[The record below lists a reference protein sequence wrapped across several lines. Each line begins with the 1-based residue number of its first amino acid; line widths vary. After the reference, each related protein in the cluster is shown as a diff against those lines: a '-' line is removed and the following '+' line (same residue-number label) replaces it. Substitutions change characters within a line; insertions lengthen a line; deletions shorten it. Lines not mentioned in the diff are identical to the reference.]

1 MNRYGFWLNR
11 TWNAYCFV
19 ITKWKKKQMSFYA
32 KLETFPFPSNTQ
44 TKSYHSEDKILSNF
58 SNNNQIFCMKQTH
71 THVRCKIGD
80 RCKCRVL
87 FVYPSIVMWHNEF
100 DQERNLCS
108 VLQFNRETYF
118 FLLMTFSSTN
128 FSSKWLSYRCDCII
142 VRFNT
147 LKWRSEMDCI

>member
-1 MNRYGFWLNR
+1 MKCILFRYNQM
-11 TWNAYCFV
+11 
-19 ITKWKKKQMSFYA
+19 KKKTQMSFYA

-44 TKSYHSEDKILSNF
+44 TKSYHSEDKILSHF
-58 SNNNQIFCMKQTH
+58 SNNNQIFCMKQTY

-87 FVYPSIVMWHNEF
+87 FVYPNIVMRHNEF

-108 VLQFNRETYF
+108 VLQFNRKTYI

-128 FSSKWLSYRCDCII
+128 FSSKWLSYRCGCII
-142 VRFNT
+142 ARFNT
-147 LKWRSEMDCI
+147 LKWHSEMDCI